1 MNFYRFLFGLFE
13 TLDTDAINTSFF
25 KSSNLHIM
33 HDKVDNTNV
42 SDAIKRISNKI
53 RVRRVGFNLCKFKS
67 RLNFK
72 SSH

>member
-1 MNFYRFLFGLFE
+1 MQ
-13 TLDTDAINTSFF
+13 T
-25 KSSNLHIM
+25 
-33 HDKVDNTNV
+33 HDKADINV

-53 RVRRVGFNLCKFKS
+53 RMRRVGFNSCKFKS